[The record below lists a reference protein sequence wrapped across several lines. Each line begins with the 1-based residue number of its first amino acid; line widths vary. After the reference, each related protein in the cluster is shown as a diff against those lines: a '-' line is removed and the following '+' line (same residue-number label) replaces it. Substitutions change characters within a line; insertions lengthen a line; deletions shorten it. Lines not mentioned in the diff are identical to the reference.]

1 MNVKLIT
8 CSGANE
14 TTDIEMLV
22 KILAS
27 YRRAEIGVQVSEK
40 KCCFGSQR
48 MVWIQNLVHYLGVN
62 KKFINAALHIN
73 PSWVED
79 VGQGILSHELQHLLT
94 IRNIKGN
101 PFFQR
106 VQLNFKIGRDRI
118 PDVYRLLNLMQLYKS
133 RRFIFSYNE
142 ENAAFIKKMYSL
154 CQEVGLRFDILYD
167 ESHGEGIVP
176 KQRQPAVFTN
186 IMQGYAG
193 GIGPDNVAE
202 VLDEIALAQKKKQ
215 SLLGVAIDAEGK
227 LKNADGHFDIE
238 LCQRYLQAAYEWRS
252 EHLS

>member
-1 MNVKLIT
+1 MNLRLIT

-22 KILAS
+22 KMLAS

-40 KCCFGSQR
+40 KCYFDSLR
-48 MVWIQNLVHYLGVN
+48 MMWIQFLVRHLAMN
-62 KKFINAALHIN
+62 KMLINASLHIN
-73 PSWVED
+73 QSWVED
-79 VGQGILSHELQHLLT
+79 VGQGILSHELQYLLS
-94 IRNIKGN
+94 IRNIKGE

-106 VQLNFKIGRDRI
+106 VQLNFKIGRDST
-118 PDVYRLLNLMQLYKS
+118 PDAYRLLNLMQWYKPH
-133 RRFIFSYNE
+133 RFIFPYNE

-154 CQEVGLRFDILYD
+154 CQEVWLRFDVLYD

-176 KQRQPAVFTN
+176 KQRQPAVFTDV
-186 IMQGYAG
+186 MQGYAG
-193 GIGPDNVAE
+193 GIGPDNVAD
-202 VLDEIALAQKKKQ
+202 VLDEVALAQKKKS
-215 SLLGVAIDAEGK
+215 SLFGVTIDAEGK